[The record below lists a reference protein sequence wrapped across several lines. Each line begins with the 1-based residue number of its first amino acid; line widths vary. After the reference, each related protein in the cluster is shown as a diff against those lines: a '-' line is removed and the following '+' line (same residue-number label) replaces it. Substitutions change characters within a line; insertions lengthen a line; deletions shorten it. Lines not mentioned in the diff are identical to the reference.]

1 VRHGDAERGGGDL
14 VGRTVGENLRKAAEG
29 CAEVEHG
36 GRGEDAGPVGDVS
49 LLGTLAPDVALHG
62 GGGEAVL
69 VAELVAMLEREHG
82 VEAVLIAGEVV
93 PAAHGLVVGV
103 LTVVAGG
110 EEVLG
115 FAGVVGHGVEVED
128 LLADGADAV
137 GGNEI
142 AGERIANVSTEATG
156 SLGGIDAGN
165 ALTNGERIEDI
176 DAVCGEVSA
185 GAEIGRRR
193 VGDQGKGTR
202 SRKPSK
208 LRK

>member
-1 VRHGDAERGGGDL
+1 
-14 VGRTVGENLRKAAEG
+14 
-29 CAEVEHG
+29 
-36 GRGEDAGPVGDVS
+36 
-49 LLGTLAPDVALHG
+49 
-62 GGGEAVL
+62 
-69 VAELVAMLEREHG
+69 
-82 VEAVLIAGEVV
+82 
-93 PAAHGLVVGV
+93 
-103 LTVVAGG
+103 
-110 EEVLG
+110 
-115 FAGVVGHGVEVED
+115 VVGHGVEVED